1 MDAKAAGTANGTA
14 IQQYT
19 CNGTTAQQYQLAT
32 TSGGYVRVNNRG
44 NAGQVLDVTDV
55 STADN
60 ANIQTWAY
68 GGGLNQRWQPV
79 GEGGGVLPPGQPQ
92 QRQVLGR
99 PRRRRGRRHPAGAVR
114 LQR

>member
-60 ANIQTWAY
+60 ARIQTWAY
-68 GGGLNQRWQPV
+68 GGG
-79 GEGGGVLPPGQPQ
+79 EPPPLSWSFMIM
-92 QRQVLGR
+92 V
-99 PRRRRGRRHPAGAVR
+99 
-114 LQR
+114 